1 MSNMAS
7 DAKVSFSS
15 TVEYRAVIRY
25 LYLKGKTGQ
34 EIHCELTNVYGSS
47 SSYGMNKLNSGLG
60 NSNAVKRL

>member
-1 MSNMAS
+1 MSNMAN

-15 TVEYRAVIRY
+15 KVEYHAVIRY

-47 SSYGMNKLNSGLG
+47 DHHMHKLNSGLG
-60 NSNAVKRL
+60 NSNAVERL